1 MSLSVT
7 SFDQL
12 ERTLAPNY
20 PDCHLLGARFRRLLV
35 TQQDQERLVH
45 VGTSKLRSTADELS
59 EKLLSVEGDKDKHT
73 ESKWG
78 ILRLGESRTRFQG
91 NHFVYRI
98 HFILGDKQQTPN
110 HLDLPSKLWHFSSHT
125 STVLASSQKPVM
137 SNKLVY
143 ALGGTE
149 IFK

>member
-98 HFILGDKQQTPN
+98 HFILGEDLHLTDTDGRELIVRVIAIMGKSALLEYRPYSKGDKRR
-110 HLDLPSKLWHFSSHT
+110 
-125 STVLASSQKPVM
+125 A
-137 SNKLVY
+137 
-143 ALGGTE
+143 
-149 IFK
+149 